1 MFSHINTDSADFRS
15 ASAYFPDWQLSSAER
30 SQVLPVFFTASSP
43 VSRSTMKVNGTNVI
57 NDTSLVMII
66 LKMKHNSTNTSANC
80 MVFCV
85 CRNSVFAILRKTP
98 SFCKPAI
105 TVIRQKRI
113 ESVRKSIYP
122 AYSLSGGIITA
133 DTIANRIATVRTVS
147 LFRNSLSFL
156 FTSIL
161 ICSFAL
167 YLTNFFYRNIV
178 KLRIFSTE
186 HVMSILPLC
195 SSASQPVWMPFW

>member
-1 MFSHINTDSADFRS
+1 MFSQYKYRFCGFPIGVSILPRLAAIVCRTITGT
-15 ASAYFPDWQLSSAER
+15 AS
-30 SQVLPVFFTASSP
+30 FFTASSP

-133 DTIANRIATVRTVS
+133 DTIASRIATVRTVS
-147 LFRNSLSFL
+147 LLGIHSVFSLLPYSFVPL
-156 FTSIL
+156 PHN
-161 ICSFAL
+161 
-167 YLTNFFYRNIV
+167 LT
-178 KLRIFSTE
+178 K
-186 HVMSILPLC
+186 
-195 SSASQPVWMPFW
+195 